1 MVEEPHPIMDG
12 KTHRIKD
19 VSDKGPQSAG
29 FYVVHMDGHPAGY
42 IKNNRTQEEINWKSK
57 GYALDADKKA
67 QLLVVATQ
75 KKLDRDLERK
85 KMEEKV
91 EKEIIELFTRL
102 RPVEQQTAYL
112 KAKDIPVMAGIYTDA
127 AGQITC
133 VPVHDASGKVHSVQT
148 IDGSGQKRFL
158 QGGRKESYFHAVGG
172 MAALEKAPAIVIAEG
187 YSTAA
192 TIASVLGYATVAA
205 FDNGN
210 LPSVALALRDKFPDK
225 PFLIACDNDLHL
237 KTRGINPGVEKGT
250 EAAKLVQAGIVVPVF
265 SPDEQAK
272 ASKDYK
278 DFNDL
283 AVKSAIGKEGAKKQ
297 LQIAVTQIISKHQ
310 EELVQRKTL
319 QKSMSLKC

>member
-1 MVEEPHPIMDG
+1 M
-12 KTHRIKD
+12 
-19 VSDKGPQSAG
+19 
-29 FYVVHMDGHPAGY
+29 
-42 IKNNRTQEEINWKSK
+42 
-57 GYALDADKKA
+57 
-67 QLLVVATQ
+67 
-75 KKLDRDLERK
+75 
-85 KMEEKV
+85 
-91 EKEIIELFTRL
+91 
-102 RPVEQQTAYL
+102 
-112 KAKDIPVMAGIYTDA
+112 
-127 AGQITC
+127 
-133 VPVHDASGKVHSVQT
+133 
-148 IDGSGQKRFL
+148 